1 MHLLF
6 ALTLLLGSATYVSAG
21 SAAPEEGSFFDRYVT
36 KRTVTGTMIGLT
48 TISSLDLFIRKR
60 EELNALLHGDG
71 PLSQRLKK
79 DPKARAALHRSI
91 RTLTLLIA
99 TIVSA
104 LWPESTEM
112 VTTPATSP
120 SIKPIPE
127 PIKVDSGADDE
138 AIRRE
143 LDRQDAA
150 FKAAVERGLR
160 AREAKDKRA
169 KKEKYRRALL
179 ASLSEANAQRDNADQ
194 AAREQA
200 LRDAAEAED
209 RRRAAEER
217 AETERNAKAAADL
230 AAREQALRDAAE
242 AEDRRRAAEER
253 AETERNAKA
262 AADKAAREQALR
274 DAKEAEERRKKE
286 AAEKEKADRLAE
298 KEAEAARVAA
308 DKEERRRKIENARKT
323 KDARETVAR
332 EVEEQKRATASI
344 EKEISDLDKAMTE
357 ASEEFKRL
365 LSEPGR
371 KRFAE
376 GLGTRDIAYAS
387 IYHTGRLSANHTL
400 PELTEQAK
408 APRELAERYDAM
420 RDERYAK
427 IFERATRMYNAIA
440 EKRAALEA
448 AYPHLKTTCIMD
460 EGPEYVQARLY
471 NDMLNEISREPVSI
485 ISGTSILLKHAEGYG
500 ERPAPASLYSGLY
513 GKKRFVSGSSQK
525 LAEALTNWLDKGR
538 S

>member
-194 AAREQA
+194 
-200 LRDAAEAED
+200 
-209 RRRAAEER
+209 
-217 AETERNAKAAADL
+217 